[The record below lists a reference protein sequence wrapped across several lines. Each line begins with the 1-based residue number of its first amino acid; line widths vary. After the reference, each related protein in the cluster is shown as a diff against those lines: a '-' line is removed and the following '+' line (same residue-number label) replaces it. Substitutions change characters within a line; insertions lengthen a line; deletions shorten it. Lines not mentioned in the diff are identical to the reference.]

1 MTQAPGEQIERLG
14 TFRRAR
20 TLFHLRGVPVR
31 VDSSWLVI
39 AVVVA
44 ALFFQRMGLS
54 APDAGA
60 VELIAGAIA
69 ASLLFF
75 LSILAHEL
83 GHAFTSLDRDIP
95 VLGITLFLMGGV
107 TESTREAA
115 SAKDEFVIVG
125 IGPFIS
131 LVLAALFGLLHIPFA
146 DVQPVGMVL
155 GYMGWTNLLLAIFN
169 VVPGYPLD
177 GGRLLRAI
185 IWGITGRQHRA
196 TRWAARVGQLFAIAF
211 GLFGLWMS
219 VDSGGLSG
227 LWNIAIAAF
236 LFKGATDSH
245 RRARAQERLAGRTA
259 RNVMGTVPPT
269 LDPSASIAE
278 VIEDVQRRPSLLWP
292 VGRPVR
298 AVVTLPDFDA
308 VPAHLWDEVTVG
320 AVASPADGAVIAPD
334 ASMDEILTAI
344 ASAPRA
350 MLIVADGGEPVGL
363 ITPSL
368 LAEPLEV

>member
-20 TLFHLRGVPVR
+20 TLFRLRGVPVR
-31 VDSSWLVI
+31 VDSSWLII

-54 APDAGA
+54 APEAGA
-60 VELIAGAIA
+60 VELIAGAVA

-75 LSILAHEL
+75 FSILAHEL

-107 TESTREAA
+107 TESTREAS

-125 IGPFIS
+125 IGPFVS
-131 LVLAALFGLLHIPFA
+131 LVLAAVFGLLHIPFA
-146 DVQPVGMVL
+146 DVQPEGLVL
-155 GYMGWTNLLLAIFN
+155 GYLGWTNLLLAIFN

-177 GGRLLRAI
+177 GGRLLRAVL
-185 IWGITGRQHRA
+185 WGITGRPHRA
-196 TRWAARVGQLFAIAF
+196 TRWAARVGQAFAVAF
-211 GLFGLWMS
+211 GLFGVWMS
-219 VDSGGLSG
+219 LQAGGLTG
-227 LWNIAIAAF
+227 IWNIAIAVF

-259 RNVMGTVPPT
+259 RSVMGTVPPT
-269 LDPSASIAE
+269 LHPDASIAE
-278 VIEDVQRRPSLLWP
+278 VIEEVQRRPSLLWP

-298 AVVTLPDFDA
+298 SVVMLSDFDA
-308 VPAHLWDEVTVG
+308 VPANQWREVRVG
-320 AVASPADGAVIAPD
+320 AVARPADGAIVPPE
-334 ASMDEILTAI
+334 ASMEDVLRAI
-344 ASAPRA
+344 AEAPQA
-350 MLIVADGGEPVGL
+350 MLIVADGGTPVGL

-368 LAEPLEV
+368 LAEPLGV